1 MDYRDTS
8 MWKEINETP
17 AIFGRIIGANAD
29 TMKKLVAEIKAG
41 KSNNFV
47 AAARGASDHALIFFK
62 YALEVNSNYTCGL
75 SAPSVI
81 TLYKGKINYSNS
93 IVIGCSRSGK
103 AADVLEVIKKGNDQ
117 GAITIAVTN
126 DTESPIAKEAKFH
139 LFCAA
144 GAENSVAAT
153 KTMAAEVLVLG
164 LLVLGLADKYDQIPA
179 LEKIPDKL
187 ASLATRYDEI
197 KDLARKISHQKN
209 VIILTRGPM
218 QGIGREV
225 ALKYKECC
233 YVMSHFYSVSD
244 FMHGPLAIVE
254 EGSSVLMLAPND
266 ECVRDYIEMA
276 TRLSLL
282 GATVTAITD
291 TNEVSCVSN
300 YSFVM
305 PERED
310 MITDAVL
317 YAFVGHILCY
327 EIAFDKGLNPDVP
340 RNLKKVTITK

>member
-1 MDYRDTS
+1 MAWMKDEILSEPIVLKNTIYRNIDTVRQIADLVKQRNITS
-8 MWKEINETP
+8 IATVSR
-17 AIFGRIIGANAD
+17 GSSSNAV
-29 TMKKLVAEIKAG
+29 TC
-41 KSNNFV
+41 
-47 AAARGASDHALIFFK
+47 FK
-62 YALEVNSNYTCGL
+62 YFSEILSGYSVLEIH
-75 SAPSVI
+75 PSVI
-81 TLYKGKINYSNS
+81 TKYGAKPDFSKHLMIAVSQ
-93 IVIGCSRSGK
+93 SGK
-103 AADVLEVIKKGNDQ
+103 STDTLEVLSCANAS
-117 GAITIAVTN
+117 GAVTVAVTN
-126 DTESPIAKEAKFH
+126 DAESPLAKCARFH
-139 LFCAA
+139 LNLSC
-144 GAENSVAAT
+144 EEEHSVAAT

-164 LLVLGLADKYDQIPA
+164 RLVLGLADKYDQIPA